1 MQRRFDWVIALGVL
15 AALGC
20 SGPVPTAAAVG
31 LTLNVGE
38 TGACGV
44 GSPQPVDDIG
54 DPPPNSAKGSGGK
67 RIYDGEAGVSAQ
79 CSVKGSGPWQIST
92 RISSTPVHVTFL
104 IDNGQIGT
112 DGKGDADISLSTIA
126 IGDSVSSAPP
136 GEKCSLKA
144 VENNDGIFVKGGAVW
159 ATFSCP
165 SLAAPPSKVCFVTG
179 EFLLENCSK

>member
-44 GSPQPVDDIG
+44 GAPQPPDDIG
-54 DPPPNSAKGSGGK
+54 NPPPNSSKGAGGK
-67 RIYDGEAGVSAQ
+67 RVYDGEGVSAQ
-79 CSVKGSGPWQIST
+79 CSVKGDGPWQIST
-92 RISSTPVHVTFL
+92 RISSTSVGVTFL
-104 IDNGQIGT
+104 IDNGVIGS
-112 DGKGDADISLSTIA
+112 DGRGDADIAVSTRA

-136 GEKCSLKA
+136 GQ
-144 VENNDGIFVKGGAVW
+144 
-159 ATFSCP
+159 
-165 SLAAPPSKVCFVTG
+165 
-179 EFLLENCSK
+179 